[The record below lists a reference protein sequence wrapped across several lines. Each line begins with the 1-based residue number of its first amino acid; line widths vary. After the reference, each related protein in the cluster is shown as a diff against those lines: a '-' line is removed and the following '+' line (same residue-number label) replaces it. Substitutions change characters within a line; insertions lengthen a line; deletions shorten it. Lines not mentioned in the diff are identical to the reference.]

1 MASRGS
7 ERPVHQDAA
16 EPLSVDAPEQTKV
29 PLNVPDFP
37 VKVLGGTFTV
47 RQVLHG
53 QWESR
58 DDVLSV
64 LRATPA
70 DRWFVMVSD
79 DEVGQ
84 QDSLA
89 MLDDDLEIQI
99 YALGV
104 LRQD

>member
-1 MASRGS
+1 M
-7 ERPVHQDAA
+7 
-16 EPLSVDAPEQTKV
+16 
-29 PLNVPDFP
+29 
-37 VKVLGGTFTV
+37 
-47 RQVLHG
+47 
-53 QWESR
+53 
-58 DDVLSV
+58 LSV
-64 LRATPA
+64 LQATPA